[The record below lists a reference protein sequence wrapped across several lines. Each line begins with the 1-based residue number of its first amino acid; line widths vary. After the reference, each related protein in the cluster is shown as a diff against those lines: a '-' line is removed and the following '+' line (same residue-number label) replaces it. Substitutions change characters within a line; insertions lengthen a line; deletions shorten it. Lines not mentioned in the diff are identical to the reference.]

1 MPTYNYRCDSCGHE
15 FEVVQKI
22 SESPL
27 SHCPDCQAET
37 LRKVISNGNFQL
49 KGKGWFK
56 DGY

>member
-1 MPTYNYRCDSCGHE
+1 MPTYAYKCEKCEHG
-15 FEVVQKI
+15 FEVIQKM
-22 SESPL
+22 SDNPL
-27 SHCPDCQAET
+27 IHCPACENET

>member
-1 MPTYNYRCDSCGHE
+1 MPTYDYVCESCSHE

-22 SESPL
+22 SDEPL
-27 SHCPDCQAET
+27 KFCPDCQAST
-37 LRKVISNGNFQL
+37 LRKKLTNGNFKL